1 MREPVSSRERRTSS
15 WYLELPPSMTA
26 SPGSRWAMSSVRTR
40 STMATG
46 SISQTERGG
55 VSLDARSSR
64 DDAATAPSAS
74 AVSSLVHAS
83 PHVLPS
89 AYAAAALAA
98 VGFVTVAARRG
109 IPASATYGMLGGLI
123 GAALVAGGFGAIH
136 WGGIRDHRPVG
147 VVGALIGLVV
157 SPVLGLV
164 CGAALRGA
172 LTRVLRR
179 GTRRFLR
186 PVRGGIWVAAAFV
199 ALSDGANDGQKAMG
213 LAAATLL
220 ATGSLD
226 HFRIPLWVRAA
237 AALVLALGT
246 AVGGGRVIRRVG
258 TGYFRPSPI
267 DAL

>member
-1 MREPVSSRERRTSS
+1 MDVVAIVAA
-15 WYLELPPSMTA
+15 LGLA
-26 SPGSRWAMSSVRTR
+26 FVL
-40 STMATG
+40 
-46 SISQTERGG
+46 G
-55 VSLDARSSR
+55 VS
-64 DDAATAPSAS
+64 DAANAS
-74 AVSSLVHAS
+74 AALVVSRAAGWRTALAFSFVFHALGALAGGTAVAVTVSSLVHAS

-123 GAALVAGGFGAIH
+123 GAAPVAGGFGAIH

-179 GTRRFLR
+179 GTRRFLG
-186 PVRGGIWVAAAFV
+186 PVRGGVWGPAA
-199 ALSDGANDGQKAMG
+199 
-213 LAAATLL
+213 
-220 ATGSLD
+220 
-226 HFRIPLWVRAA
+226 
-237 AALVLALGT
+237 
-246 AVGGGRVIRRVG
+246 
-258 TGYFRPSPI
+258 
-267 DAL
+267 